1 MTENVADQ
9 DIDDATILMR
19 RLKEELGCQLSLDDI
34 GVGSSNLATMP
45 KFNVD
50 YMKIDG
56 SYIRNF
62 LNDPYAELVVR
73 FINEAAKLEG
83 KKTVAEF
90 VETAEQLEKLG
101 KIGVDYGQGYLL
113 GKPELLFDPAKVE

>member
-1 MTENVADQ
+1 MIADQ
-9 DIDDATILMR
+9 DMEDATVLMR
-19 RLKEELGCQLSLDDI
+19 RLKQELGCQLPLDDT

-62 LNDPYAELVVR
+62 LAGYYSELVVR
-73 FINEAAKLEG
+73 FIAEATKLEG
-83 KKTVAEF
+83 KQTVAEF
-90 VETAEQLEKLG
+90 VETPDQLERLRKM
-101 KIGVDYGQGYLL
+101 GVDYGQGYLL
-113 GKPELLFDPAKVE
+113 GKPNLLFKPAK